1 MEAQLQRPPTHGHHL
16 YEDDPRDQ
24 GGLHSDVM
32 EGGSHHEAAEKKSVL
47 KKVKE
52 KAKKIKDTIKKH
64 SHGHEHEEGHEYR
77 HDQISEEEDDDDDDE
92 EEEILMVAPQPH
104 GTPVVYESPV
114 IPGTKLPIQTDL
126 NLEKPAGGTRE
137 DYFINPKVKNEVHH
151 YARDEAGAPA
161 MPFPD
166 PAREPGKELHQII
179 SLDVVDKK
187 ETNVA
192 EPAVMIGSLMG
203 LEEDPH
209 SPKNIRIPSSNYQ
222 SKVADPNTG
231 RGGKEADVAPL
242 LQRLDNIHIHDQSK
256 PAAASEQSSCTE
268 NPELPR
274 GTIGE
279 KISSATSVI
288 ADKAVSAKNV
298 VASKLGYGGEAKEGG
313 VDSSKKPVS
322 ELATE
327 YGHKVAET
335 LAPVYERVA
344 GAGSAVLSKV
354 QGGGDT
360 VVQGAAAD
368 KGVSMKQYLAEKFK
382 PGEEDKAL
390 SEAIAD
396 AFHKREEVVMKTEED
411 RPIGVAVI
419 PEEAVVERVIS
430 TDRKEVVPPAG
441 SDQTGVVNR
450 LKGTVKMW
458 IGGKSAADAGGGCR
472 VSTRRKLT
480 NKNSK

>member
-1 MEAQLQRPPTHGHHL
+1 MEAQLQRPTHGHHL
-16 YEDDPRDQ
+16 YEDDPHDQ
-24 GGLHSDVM
+24 GGLHSAV
-32 EGGSHHEAAEKKSVL
+32 EGGIHHEGEKKSVL

-64 SHGHEHEEGHEYR
+64 SHGHEHVEGHEYR
-77 HDQISEEEDDDDDDE
+77 HDQISEEEDDGDDDE
-92 EEEILMVAPQPH
+92 EILIDAPHPH
-104 GTPVVYESPV
+104 GAPVYESPV
-114 IPGTKLPIQTDL
+114 IPGTELPIQTDI

-137 DYFINPKVKNEVHH
+137 DYIINPKVKNEVHR
-151 YARDEAGAPA
+151 YTRDEGGAPA

-166 PAREPGKELHQII
+166 PAREPEKELHQII
-179 SLDVVDKK
+179 SPPDKK
-187 ETNVA
+187 EANVA

-222 SKVADPNTG
+222 SKVADPNAG

-256 PAAASEQSSCTE
+256 PAAASEQSSYT
-268 NPELPR
+268 ELPR

-327 YGHKVAET
+327 YGHKVVET

-354 QGGGDT
+354 QGGGGGGGGGDA
-360 VVQGAAAD
+360 VVQGGAAAD

-411 RPIGVAVI
+411 RPIGVAVM

-430 TDRKEVVPPAG
+430 DRKEVVTPGG

-458 IGGKSAADAGGGCR
+458 IGGKSAAEEHPAGGGHGEELGR
-472 VSTRRKLT
+472 
-480 NKNSK
+480 

>member
-1 MEAQLQRPPTHGHHL
+1 MEAQLQRPTHGHHL
-16 YEDDPRDQ
+16 YEEEPRDQ
-24 GGLHSDVM
+24 GGLHSAVV
-32 EGGSHHEAAEKKSVL
+32 EGGSHHEGGEKKSVL

-77 HDQISEEEDDDDDDE
+77 HDQISEEEDDDDDDD
-92 EEEILMVAPQPH
+92 EEILMDAPQPH
-104 GTPVVYESPV
+104 GAPVYESPV
-114 IPGTKLPIQTDL
+114 IPGTKLPIQTDI
-126 NLEKPAGGTRE
+126 NLEKTAGGTRE

-151 YARDEAGAPA
+151 YARDEGGGPA

-166 PAREPGKELHQII
+166 PAREPERGLHQII
-179 SLDVVDKK
+179 SPDVVDKK
-187 ETNVA
+187 EANVA

-209 SPKNIRIPSSNYQ
+209 SPKNIRLPSSNYQ
-222 SKVADPNTG
+222 TKVADPNTG

-256 PAAASEQSSCTE
+256 PAAASEQSSYTE

-298 VASKLGYGGEAKEGG
+298 VASKLGYGGEAKEG
-313 VDSSKKPVS
+313 VDSSNKKPVT

-354 QGGGDT
+354 QGGGGGGDT
-360 VVQGAAAD
+360 VVQAGAAAD

-411 RPIGVAVI
+411 RPIGVA
-419 PEEAVVERVIS
+419 AVERVIS
-430 TDRKEVVPPAG
+430 ERKEVVPAAG

-450 LKGTVKMW
+450 LKGRVKMW
-458 IGGKSAADAGGGCR
+458 IGGKSAADAGCGHGEELGR
-472 VSTRRKLT
+472 
-480 NKNSK
+480 